1 MEGNMLREIVGLI
14 CFVLFFMLV
23 YGGIIS
29 IEHNRE
35 TWKQIKEFI
44 IKLYRVIMGL
54 LLFIMVFIIL
64 CVISYI
70 PYKIFILIFF

>member
-70 PYKIFILIFF
+70 PYKIFISIFF